1 MSYTLKRQWLRPL
14 ILLCCCPGLVFA
26 GMNTEQT
33 GTALQIL
40 IPAIGLGSA
49 LFYEEGNDGV
59 TQFAKAFITSQII
72 THGLKYTVHER
83 RPNGICCNSFPS
95 GHTSAA
101 FMGAAFIQKRY
112 GWNYAIPAYLGATYV
127 GYSRVQSKNH
137 YIKDVVAGAVIGT
150 LSSFYFTRPYDDKAY
165 SISLRE
171 ENGLYHVNFSMTW

>member
-1 MSYTLKRQWLRPL
+1 VHYKFKPKWLHTLLFL
-14 ILLCCCPGLVFA
+14 SLYPGLSLA

-40 IPAIGLGSA
+40 IPAVGLGST
-49 LFYEEGNDGV
+49 LFYEKGNEGLL
-59 TQFAKAFITSQII
+59 QFGKAFLTSQLI
-72 THGLKYTVHER
+72 TYGLKKTVHER
-83 RPNGICCNSFPS
+83 RPNGICCKSFPS

-137 YIKDVVAGAVIGT
+137 YLKDVVAGAVIGT
-150 LSSFYFTRPYDDKAY
+150 LSSFYFTRPYDTAY
-165 SISLRE
+165 TISLRE
-171 ENGLYHVNFSMTW
+171 ENGFYNVNFSINW